1 MTAQTNV
8 SGYRHEQAQRE
19 AMKGSVGDWVR
30 RVRAEYL
37 EMPGL
42 HLNRKQVQRLWS
54 LDDRTC
60 DVLLAELTAVRFLRV
75 TAGGAY
81 VRMDGGGA

>member
-1 MTAQTNV
+1 MAQTNV
-8 SGYRHEQAQRE
+8 SGYRDERVRLE
-19 AMKGSVGDWVR
+19 SMRGSVGEMVR

-42 HLNRKQVQRLWS
+42 HLNKKQIQRLWS

-81 VRMDGGGA
+81 VRTDGGGA